1 MNTLNRILSTSLLS
15 LGLASTAS
23 AVNYSNLY
31 VFGDSLSDTGNLQ
44 TFSQDPQVPSRFTNG
59 PVAVEVLAAQLG
71 LSISNALHLTGA
83 QYGNNFAVAGA
94 VAIDEDGDETTPDIN
109 LPTQVN
115 SYLAFNGYQADPN
128 ALYVVM
134 IGGNDIRAART
145 IMETAEYGA
154 RKAAKQRIRQATSSI
169 KAQLQKLAGAGAQ
182 NIMVV
187 NAPDI
192 GAIPE
197 TDLAAMQLLAI
208 AETKRES
215 RIANKLEK
223 ITGIFS
229 AKYNSRLS
237 RVVNKVER
245 EFNLDITEVD
255 LSEFLSDTIENP
267 EMYGITNTE
276 DACIYVFSQGGAFNP
291 ECNLETFVFFDEIHP
306 TTAIH
311 QRAGVS
317 LLQALTTNDEAY

>member
-1 MNTLNRILSTSLLS
+1 MNQLNRILSTSLLS

-23 AVNYSNLY
+23 ALDYSNLY

-83 QYGNNFAVAGA
+83 QHGNNFAVAGA
-94 VAIDEDGDETTPDIN
+94 VAIDEDGDEATPDIN

-115 SYLAFNGYQADPN
+115 SYLAFNGYQADAN
-128 ALYVVM
+128 ALYIVM

-145 IMETAEYGA
+145 IMGTAEKGA

-169 KAQLQKLAGAGAQ
+169 KAQLQKLATAGAQ
-182 NIMVV
+182 NIMVI

-197 TDLAAMQLLAI
+197 TDLVAMQLLAT
-208 AETKRES
+208 ADSKRET

-229 AKYNSRLS
+229 AKYNGRLS
-237 RVVNKVER
+237 RVVER
-245 EFNLDITEVD
+245 IERQFDLNIIEID

-267 EMYGITNTE
+267 EQYGITTRKMPAYMYSLRLVRSTLN
-276 DACIYVFSQGGAFNP
+276 
-291 ECNLETFVFFDEIHP
+291 
-306 TTAIH
+306 AI
-311 QRAGVS
+311 
-317 LLQALTTNDEAY
+317 

>member
-1 MNTLNRILSTSLLS
+1 MKSFKRILSTGLLS
-15 LGLASTAS
+15 LGLASTA
-23 AVNYSNLY
+23 AAQDYSNLY

-44 TFSQDPQVPSRFTNG
+44 VFSQDPSVPSRFTNG

-71 LSISNALHLTGA
+71 LSISNSLHLTGA

-94 VAIDEDGDETTPDIN
+94 VAIDEDGDEATPDIN

-115 SYLAFNGYQADPN
+115 SYLAFNGYQADPS

-145 IMETAEYGA
+145 IMSAAESGA

-169 KAQLQKLAGAGAQ
+169 KAQLQKLATAGAQ
-182 NIMVV
+182 NIMVI

-197 TDLAAMQLLAI
+197 TDLVAMQLLA
-208 AETKRES
+208 AADSKRET

-229 AKYNSRLS
+229 AKYNGRLA
-237 RVVNKVER
+237 RVVEKIER
-245 EFNLDITEVD
+245 QFDLDIVEID
-255 LSEFLSDTIENP
+255 LSEFLSDTIDNADQ
-267 EMYGITNTE
+267 YGITNTT
-276 DACIYVFSQGGAFNP
+276 DACIYIFSQAGAFNP
-291 ECNLETFVFFDEIHP
+291 ECNLDTFVFFDEIHP

-311 QRAGVS
+311 QRAGVAVYET
-317 LLQALTTNDEAY
+317 LMNEEE